1 MAIVVPATVAQTL
14 MYREAEQASS
24 VVANQIQNN
33 AALVAEAAKK
43 ILAFAPRAV
52 ATMARGSSDHA
63 ATYAKYLIETRL
75 GLLTT
80 SAAPS
85 IASVYQTRPK
95 LDGVLYIAFSQ
106 SGKSPDLL
114 ANVEQAKAS
123 GALTLAMVNVEDSP
137 LAQMADIVLPLGA
150 GLEKSVAATKS
161 YIATLASILH
171 LVTELSGDQKLQQGL
186 EVLPQSL
193 AQAWDLYWSAKGVET
208 LQHANNMFV
217 IGRGLG
223 FGVAQEAA
231 LKFKETCGL
240 HAEGYSAAE
249 VKHGPMAIVNKDFP
263 VLVFGQRDETRL
275 GTDALVSDFR
285 ARGAKVLYAAEGEQG
300 DYILPVVQNA
310 NPAIAPILGVQSFYR
325 MANAVSLAR
334 GYNPDEPP
342 HLNKVTETL

>member
-24 VVANQIQNN
+24 VVDNQIKNN
-33 AALVAEAAKK
+33 ASLVADAAKK
-43 ILAFAPRAV
+43 ILDFAPRAV

-171 LVTELSGDQKLQQGL
+171 LVTRLSGDEKLQQGL
-186 EVLPQSL
+186 DVLPQSL
-193 AQAWDLYWSAKGVET
+193 AEAWSLDWSEKGVET
-208 LQHANNMFV
+208 LQNANNMFV

-285 ARGAKVLYAAEGEQG
+285 ARGAKVLYAAEGEPG
-300 DYILPVVQNA
+300 DSMLPVVQNA